1 MSFFTQ
7 LTFLTGGFSIL
18 SLFTPILTPVLFILR
33 FVGINYYTI
42 RNDEERIRLV
52 IKYLQKN
59 TVSSQIIYQYG
70 NCFPS
75 GTFIGWNCVG
85 YYHYAS
91 QREGGTG
98 EVFIICSK
106 DAFAKITEGPK
117 ISPVFKQAVSETKKE
132 EEEVARADDTNPLMI
147 YGREGGYT
155 MLFYS
160 SMNLDLQGLEPKAQQ
175 KEIVDDICQKFE
187 DLHRG
192 VFFIHGVSGAGKST
206 IGLLVAKRLKGTF
219 CHTFNP
225 TDPGDN
231 LHLLLRD
238 TCPAEGSPT
247 VIVLEEMNTIIHHI
261 HEGNIKRH
269 KNITTL
275 IHNKSTYNTFMD
287 DLILYRNVIIIMT
300 SNENKSMIDALDPC
314 YLRAGRI
321 QGNYSMNEALP

>member
-1 MSFFTQ
+1 MNLFTQ
-7 LTFLTGGFSIL
+7 LTYLTGGFGLL
-18 SLFTPILTPVLFILR
+18 SMFTPILTPILFMLR
-33 FVGINYYTI
+33 IFGINYYTI

-59 TVSSQIIYQYG
+59 TTSSQIIYQYG

-75 GTFIGWNCVG
+75 GTFISWNCVG

-98 EVFIICSK
+98 EVHIICSK

-117 ISPVFKQAVSETKKE
+117 VSPVFKQAVTETKEVKE
-132 EEEVARADDTNPLMI
+132 AAENETFPLMI
-147 YGREGGYT
+147 YGREGGFT
-155 MLFYS
+155 NLFYS
-160 SMNLDLQGLEPKAQQ
+160 SMNLDLQGLEPRGQQ

-187 DLHRG
+187 EQRRG
-192 VFFIHGVSGAGKST
+192 VFFIHGISGAGKST

-225 TDPGDN
+225 TEPGDN

-238 TCPAEGSPT
+238 TCPSEGSPT

-261 HEGNIKRH
+261 HEGNIQRH

-275 IHNKSTYNTFMD
+275 IQNKSTYNTFMD
-287 DLILYRNVIIIMT
+287 DLILYRNVLIIMT
-300 SNENKSMIDALDPC
+300 SNENKSIIDTLDPC

-321 QGNYSMNEALP
+321 HGNYSMNEALP